1 MATSGQIQTN
11 TSFGYVKLEWETVS
25 QNIENNYS
33 ILTYT
38 LSIYRS
44 GNISS
49 TVGKSYSVAFN
60 GSTVATGS
68 TTIGGDGTKTVKTG
82 NLTMYHNADGTK
94 TFDFSFAL
102 KIDMTLS
109 GSWIGTV
116 TGSGSGT
123 LNPIPRATNPVLSA
137 SSIDMGMSIAITL
150 SRASDAFTHVLSY
163 AFGNASGTISENAE
177 TSATWVPSVTLAQEI
192 PNANSGTATITC
204 KTYSGSRLIGTKSVP
219 IILKVPASVIPVINS
234 VSRTEAVTS
243 PTIAATFGN
252 FVQNQS
258 KINVVTS
265 SNGTQGA
272 NITGCV
278 VTLQDA
284 NSAGMPLLA
293 TYYGANITT
302 DILTWNTTKI
312 RVGVKV
318 TDSRGRVASVF
329 YDHTVLQYTP
339 PVISAFSAYRS
350 DSSGNPN
357 DNSTMLKITV
367 NFSIDA
373 INNLNSKN
381 YEIVYKIA
389 GANSWAGIIAS
400 GNIYS
405 RNESFYT
412 SSATFDTNTSYE
424 LGLFVTDTFESS
436 HSILTIP
443 TAFTLVDC
451 RSTGKGIAFG
461 KASEKDAMEVAMDV
475 YFTGNVY
482 GLPSS
487 GGSPSEEHITY
498 TSFSGGVVS
507 SGSLTVTKKQ
517 GVCYIS
523 GTVTLT
529 DRISSWTTVLS
540 SSKIPAPQHRKIV
553 PFVAPRWGSTYVQ
566 SMRGKILA
574 NGGLQLVYGSKNEY
588 VFDLSYPIDD

>member
-11 TSFGYVKLEWETVS
+11 TAFGYVKLEWETSS

-44 GNISS
+44 SNISS
-49 TVGKSYSVAFN
+49 TVGKSYSITFN

-68 TTIGGDGTKTVKTG
+68 TTINGSGTKTIKTG
-82 NLTMYHNADGTK
+82 NLTIYHNADGTK

-102 KIDMTLS
+102 QIDITWDAA
-109 GSWIGTV
+109 WIGTV

-123 LNPIPRATNPVLSA
+123 LDAIPRATNPVLSA
-137 SSIDMGMSIAITL
+137 SSVDMGETIAITL
-150 SRASDAFTHVLSY
+150 SRASSEFTHSVSY
-163 AFGNASGTISENAE
+163 VFGNTSGTISANAE
-177 TSATWVPSVTLAQEI
+177 TSATWIPSIDLAQQI

-204 KTYSGSRLIGTKSVP
+204 KTYNGSTLIGTKSIS
-219 IILKVPASVIPVINS
+219 IILKVPASVVPVINS

-243 PTIAATFGN
+243 PTIAETFGN

-258 KINVVTS
+258 KINVATS
-265 SNGTQGA
+265 ANGAQGA
-272 NITGCV
+272 TITGCV

-284 NSAGMPLLA
+284 NSAGMPILA

-339 PVISAFSAYRS
+339 PIISAFSAYRS

-357 DNSTMLKITV
+357 DDSTMLKITL
-367 NFSIDA
+367 NFSIDT
-373 INNLNSKN
+373 IDNLNGKY
-381 YEIVYKIA
+381 YEVVYKIA
-389 GANSWAGIIAS
+389 GASSWAGNIAS

-412 SSATFDTNTSYE
+412 SSVTFDTNSAYE
-424 LGLFVTDTFESS
+424 LGLYLRDTFENA
-436 HSILTIP
+436 HSILTVP
-443 TAFTLVDC
+443 PAFTLLDC

-461 KASEKDAMEVAMDV
+461 KASEKDAMEIAMDV

-487 GGSPSEEHITY
+487 GGGGDYTATNYTIPASGVITSGRANVVKKSGWCMVRVGVTISDTATDWITILDSSKVPATQNNVSIFQTIPYWSTTY
-498 TSFSGGVVS
+498 TRP
-507 SGSLTVTKKQ
+507 L
-517 GVCYIS
+517 
-523 GTVTLT
+523 
-529 DRISSWTTVLS
+529 R
-540 SSKIPAPQHRKIV
+540 A
-553 PFVAPRWGSTYVQ
+553 A
-566 SMRGKILA
+566 ILA
-574 NGGLQLVYGSKNEY
+574 AGGLRIRYGDKGE
-588 VFDLSYPIDD
+588 FQFIFIYPIE